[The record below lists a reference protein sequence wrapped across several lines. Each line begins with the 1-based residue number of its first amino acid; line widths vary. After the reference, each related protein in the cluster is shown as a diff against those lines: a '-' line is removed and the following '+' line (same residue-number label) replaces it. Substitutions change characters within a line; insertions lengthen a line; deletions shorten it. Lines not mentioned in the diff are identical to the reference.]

1 MGRKAALDEADVQ
14 EILSLRDEFGALQ
27 KDNASLR
34 SDVSKLQEDMH
45 SIDSKQGDISTHV
58 GSIEKA
64 VLDLSKQLSAIS
76 QSLQTL
82 IPPGGQIGGVTN
94 IASSSQTARSPTLH
108 QEDIQEQQLRKEFL
122 RKQLELEK
130 EKTKQLKEIQTQH
143 LPPLKV
149 HRQTFPPGYD
159 NQQRTDHVS
168 AMGTPATARDGG
180 HTPVFN
186 KYYQTNRD
194 RQMWQGYYR
203 NYENDMQ
210 AQFMK
215 SMTKGPKL
223 DFTRFEGTDPVG
235 WIRQCDKYFQM
246 SAAPEEY
253 KVSPAQL
260 YVIGEADTWLR
271 RSGTLKK

>member
-14 EILSLRDEFGALQ
+14 EILSLRDDFGVLQ

-45 SIDSKQGDISTHV
+45 SIDSKQGDISKHV

-64 VLDLSKQLSAIS
+64 VLDLSKQLSTIS
-76 QSLQTL
+76 QTLQTL
-82 IPPGGQIGGVTN
+82 IPPAGQNGGRTN
-94 IASSSQTARSPTLH
+94 LASSSETARSPTLH
-108 QEDIQEQQLRKEFL
+108 QEAVQEQQLRKEFL

-130 EKTKQLKEIQTQH
+130 EKTKQMEDIQTQH

-149 HRQTFPPGYD
+149 QRQTVPPGYD
-159 NQQRTDHVS
+159 NQQRTKNMS
-168 AMGTPATARDGG
+168 AIGTRVTARDGG
-180 HTPVFN
+180 QTPVFN
-186 KYYQTNRD
+186 KFYQTNRD

-203 NYENDMQ
+203 TYEQDMQ

-215 SMTKGPKL
+215 SLTKGPKL
-223 DFTRFEGTDPVG
+223 DFPRFEGTDPVG
-235 WIRQCDKYFQM
+235 WITQCNKYFQM

-253 KVSPAQL
+253 KVSLAQL
-260 YVIGEADTWLR
+260 YTTRI
-271 RSGTLKK
+271 